1 MQHRNAHIVWLC
13 TWLIVG
19 GCTAPGPSTTRHA
32 AMHMERADRAAVFNA
47 AELALA
53 KLGYRI
59 DRRDVSSGVL
69 RAVPVSDAAGGQVV
83 PRPARLSSRS
93 GVRRVA
99 EVRVEQVGDV
109 VSVYCQVLVQEQTT
123 QTHRLLAHDQRG
135 YDAPTDTPIDR
146 EAATTTQQNTVWRT
160 IRRDRDDERQILTA
174 IADSATP
181 PDVDAG
187 RP

>member
-1 MQHRNAHIVWLC
+1 MMQLRNAHFVWLC

-99 EVRVEQVGDV
+99 EVRVEQVGEV
-109 VSVYCQVLVQEQTT
+109 VSVYCKVLVQEQA
-123 QTHRLLAHDQRG
+123 THTH
-135 YDAPTDTPIDR
+135 
-146 EAATTTQQNTVWRT
+146 QNTVWRT
-160 IRRDRDDERQILTA
+160 LRRDRDDERQILTA